1 VIAGASNYVAPR
13 ATLDAIVSA
22 FIYFS
27 SWYFLAALAFLLIGV
42 ETRGRTIE
50 QLDAAIVRPAST
62 VAASHN

>member
-1 VIAGASNYVAPR
+1 VP
-13 ATLDAIVSA
+13 A

-62 VAASHN
+62 VAASHG